1 MASSSSDS
9 RYLDWILKL
18 PATWWGEEW
27 AQDRYGSDCDK
38 HFDKVKLFAFLPG
51 SAKTEPAYKFD
62 CGRTKNN
69 VIGMTDLDS
78 FNGQG
83 LLSGHNIQL

>member
-1 MASSSSDS
+1 MASSSSGS
-9 RYLDWILKL
+9 VCLDWILKL

-27 AQDRYGSDCDK
+27 AQDKYGSDYDK
-38 HFDKVKLFAFLPG
+38 HFDRVKL
-51 SAKTEPAYKFD
+51 SAYLLGWTKTEPAYKLD

-69 VIGMTDLDS
+69 VIGITDLDR

>member
-1 MASSSSDS
+1 MASLSSDS
-9 RYLDWILKL
+9 RYLHWILKL

-27 AQDRYGSDCDK
+27 AQDKYGSDYDK
-38 HFDKVKLFAFLPG
+38 HFDRVRLSAYLPG
-51 SAKTEPAYKFD
+51 SSKTEPAYKFD

-69 VIGMTDLDS
+69 VIGITDLDS